1 MGRKPG
7 PKRKA
12 SLKEKSK
19 NASAVEE
26 KSKPASVKRIKLT
39 KEKDSKVSAE
49 KEEKQITKK
58 GQKEKTIE
66 GDFNDLFKEA
76 SKSKKDPTATNQAYS
91 RDIFW
96 WRVVEKINLNNIL
109 SKMKS

>member
-1 MGRKPG
+1 MGSRNGNKSDEKMVKSGMKKQSKVTTDLNKNEVAESKNSEDEIVARRSMRGNKKEEKKEDTLPMRKPG

-49 KEEKQITKK
+49 
-58 GQKEKTIE
+58 
-66 GDFNDLFKEA
+66 
-76 SKSKKDPTATNQAYS
+76 
-91 RDIFW
+91 
-96 WRVVEKINLNNIL
+96 
-109 SKMKS
+109 